1 MSSLIH
7 PEDIPG
13 LCGEKAFTDLL
24 HIFLNNYSVMKTKIV
39 LCGALLLGSIG
50 MVGKNPIIQ
59 THFTPD
65 PAPSV
70 FGDVC
75 YLYTDRDEMNPE
87 FFSMWEWTC
96 YSSKDLVNSTDH
108 PCPLA
113 RDPS

>member
-1 MSSLIH
+1 MSSWILR
-7 PEDIPG
+7 EVTLG
-13 LCGEKAFTDLL
+13 LCGGRVFTDLL
-24 HIFLNNYSVMKTKIV
+24 QIFLSNCSDMNSKIV